1 MVSMADRWRTQG
13 VGMAVVAA
21 VDGLVGMSL
30 GSGKKVGVWVG
41 DFY

>member
-13 VGMAVVAA
+13 VGVAVVVA
-21 VDGLVGMSL
+21 VDRVVGMSL
-30 GSGKKVGVWVG
+30 GSGMKVGVWVG